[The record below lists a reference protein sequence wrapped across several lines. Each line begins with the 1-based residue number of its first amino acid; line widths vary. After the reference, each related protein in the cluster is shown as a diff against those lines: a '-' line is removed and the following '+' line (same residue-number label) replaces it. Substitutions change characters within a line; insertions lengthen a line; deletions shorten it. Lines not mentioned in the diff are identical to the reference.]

1 MKTLSVKSASSKLE
15 KLTIKSE
22 TNQFPISKTSIAYKF
37 ALEIIAGAKQIRPC
51 YTSGKGRFC
60 SNQDH
65 TESLKALLNKI
76 GIEYTFSNDSA
87 RGGLTGNLITITTK
101 IN

>member
-1 MKTLSVKSASSKLE
+1 MKTLSSKSASSKLE

-22 TNQFPISKTSIAYKF
+22 TNQFPISKNSIAYKF

-51 YTSGKGRFC
+51 YTSGTGRFC

-65 TESLKALLNKI
+65 TDSLKVLLNKI